1 MSHWMVINETGG
13 PDALSWEARELGAPD
28 AGEALI
34 RHTAVGVN
42 FTDVHRRRGD
52 HHFPAPVPCSLGL
65 DAAGVVEAVGD
76 GVTEFDVGDRVAYAA
91 MPLEAYSDERIL
103 TAERL
108 VPLPDSI
115 DDKIAAAAMVKGITV
130 QFLIRQT
137 FRVEPGQVVVFHA
150 AAGGVGLIACQWL
163 KHLGVTTIGTVGS
176 EAKVDIARAHGADH
190 ILVHGRDDIAGLARE
205 LTNGRGVPV
214 VYDSIGKATF
224 DESMRCLAPQGML
237 VSFGNV
243 SGYIEP
249 VHLSQVFGAESFFFT
264 WAKMHHYIESREDL
278 LSATRDLFDVI
289 NSGAVKIDVNQTYP
303 LQEAGRAHADLEAR
317 KTTGSS
323 VLIP

>member
-1 MSHWMVINETGG
+1 
-13 PDALSWEARELGAPD
+13 
-28 AGEALI
+28 
-34 RHTAVGVN
+34 
-42 FTDVHRRRGD
+42 
-52 HHFPAPVPCSLGL
+52 
-65 DAAGVVEAVGD
+65 
-76 GVTEFDVGDRVAYAA
+76 
-91 MPLEAYSDERIL
+91 
-103 TAERL
+103 
-108 VPLPDSI
+108 
-115 DDKIAAAAMVKGITV
+115 
-130 QFLIRQT
+130 
-137 FRVEPGQVVVFHA
+137 
-150 AAGGVGLIACQWL
+150 
-163 KHLGVTTIGTVGS
+163 
-176 EAKVDIARAHGADH
+176 
-190 ILVHGRDDIAGLARE
+190 
-205 LTNGRGVPV
+205 
-214 VYDSIGKATF
+214 
-224 DESMRCLAPQGML
+224 ML